1 QMTLNVQFLTMM
13 SMVAGGFYLGIM
25 LDTFRRLTRSW
36 TSHFIVTTI
45 VEVCFW
51 LIQTFILFYIL
62 FLVNG
67 DELRAY
73 VFIACL
79 LGFSA
84 YQVVGK
90 RWYMKLL
97 ERILSIDVAVYR
109 FVTLLIRGMIVWQN
123 FYLFR
128 FDVI

>member
-1 QMTLNVQFLTMM
+1 FLTMM

-67 DELRAY
+67 GELRAY

-79 LGFSA
+79 FGFSA
-84 YQVVGK
+84 YQLVGK
-90 RWYMKLL
+90 RWYMNLL
-97 ERILSIDVAVYR
+97 YCILSVVSAS
-109 FVTLLIRGMIVWQN
+109 FS
-123 FYLFR
+123 FF
-128 FDVI
+128 FFF